1 MPGILAEPLFL
12 THPAEADVAASTQ
25 GQRVMADGLARAI
38 SAFFAP
44 PAKGAA

>member
-12 THPAEADVAASTQ
+12 THPAEADVAASAQ